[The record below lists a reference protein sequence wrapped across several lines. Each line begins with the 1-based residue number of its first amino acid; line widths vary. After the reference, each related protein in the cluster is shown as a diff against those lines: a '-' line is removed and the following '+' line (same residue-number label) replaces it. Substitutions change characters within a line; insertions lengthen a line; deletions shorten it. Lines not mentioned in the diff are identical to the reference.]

1 MEQETP
7 RLREMNV
14 RRSIQIFV
22 FVCVFLVLIILAE
35 AFQDTDSGALSGE
48 IYLRPYIV
56 ESRGG

>member
-1 MEQETP
+1 
-7 RLREMNV
+7 MNV